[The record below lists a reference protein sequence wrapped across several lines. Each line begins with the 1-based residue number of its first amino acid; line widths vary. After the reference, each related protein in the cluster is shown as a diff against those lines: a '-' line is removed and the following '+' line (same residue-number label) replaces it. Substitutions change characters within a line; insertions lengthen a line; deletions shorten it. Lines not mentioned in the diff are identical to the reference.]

1 MTCLAFPNVA
11 VDDPLEPVLA
21 MHGVSDEVAAAR
33 AAVDQALALT
43 VLRRRSTEVSAES
56 VLRGAWAAARLSGSV
71 ATLDGVRTGAPSD
84 DVARGALRA
93 YADLGGLAEVWARA
107 PRQVLARLHV
117 LSARDLVA
125 EAALGRPVRGADR
138 LDMLSD
144 VMAATRAPAVV
155 VAAVVLGEIS
165 ALDPFPPSSPIVAW
179 AAVRLTFVTRGL
191 DPKSLVVPEV
201 GAMTLDAPLEAYRA
215 GDMAAWL
222 RYVSRA
228 VVDGARETKAICQ
241 ALQRG

>member
-1 MTCLAFPNVA
+1 LLALAGVA
-11 VDDPLEPVLA
+11 A
-21 MHGVSDEVAAAR
+21 EVADVR
-33 AAVDQALALT
+33 TAVDQALAHP
-43 VLRRRSTEVSAES
+43 VLRRRSADVSAES

-71 ATLDGVRTGAPSD
+71 ATLDDLRAGAPFD

-93 YADLGGLAEVWARA
+93 YADLGNLSEAWARA
-107 PRQVLARLHV
+107 PRQALARLHV
-117 LSARDLVA
+117 LAARDLVN

-138 LDMLSD
+138 LDVFSD
-144 VMAATRAPAVV
+144 VLAATRAPAVI

-165 ALDPFPPSSPIVAW
+165 ALDPFPPCSLIVGW

-201 GAMTLDAPLEAYRA
+201 GAVALDTPLEDYRS

-228 VVDGARETKAICQ
+228 VVDGARETRAICQ